1 MSIEPYNTYI
11 LVNVKSGTA
20 LDLSGT
26 DGYTGVFNIAIE
38 MFCQQT
44 DTRLQCPVGS
54 GMEEKT
60 RGQVHWTLEK
70 FEDTNQWTF
79 RNVYSGKYLGLA
91 ELSELRDDI
100 PIQGVDYPVPWDIFE
115 DELDRS
121 TYRIV
126 VPETSF
132 NVDLSNF
139 GDPNN
144 GTLVAI
150 WGQWEALNQTWRFEQ
165 VHTFR
170 FIRDLT
176 PTFGSDVAMG
186 AQRETRC
193 GLLRS
198 IGHQVKPGISVLHD
212 EGPAVYQYFHF
223 FFFTQIPFSR
233 STAQELHGSSEPE

>member
-26 DGYTGVFNIAIE
+26 DGYTV
-38 MFCQQT
+38 
-44 DTRLQCPVGS
+44 S
-54 GMEEKT
+54 GWERHGGE
-60 RGQVHWTLEK
+60 
-70 FEDTNQWTF
+70 NQRASPCIITEVWTF

-165 VHTFR
+165 GCKYTMDIFVCHAEETSGYFR
-170 FIRDLT
+170 
-176 PTFGSDVAMG
+176 PSDDAVSSLQNSAC
-186 AQRETRC
+186 AHISHHRSLISFRLDQYWTTR
-193 GLLRS
+193 GFKHHS
-198 IGHQVKPGISVLHD
+198 D
-212 EGPAVYQYFHF
+212 
-223 FFFTQIPFSR
+223 
-233 STAQELHGSSEPE
+233 SSEL

>member
-26 DGYTGVFNIAIE
+26 DGYTV
-38 MFCQQT
+38 
-44 DTRLQCPVGS
+44 S
-54 GMEEKT
+54 GWERHGGENQ
-60 RGQVHWTLEK
+60 RWTLEK

-165 VHTFR
+165 VY
-170 FIRDLT
+170 D
-176 PTFGSDVAMG
+176 
-186 AQRETRC
+186 
-193 GLLRS
+193 
-198 IGHQVKPGISVLHD
+198 
-212 EGPAVYQYFHF
+212 
-223 FFFTQIPFSR
+223 
-233 STAQELHGSSEPE
+233 